1 MNKVRFYCLQ
11 IAVVF
16 TLYITPF
23 ELFAQERD
31 TNDIAT
37 TLNSVRLVEQY
48 REEAC
53 GAIISLDFDLALE
66 KIKKSNSLASS
77 LKNISGKGE
86 IALSNAQL
94 HYYLENYD
102 KAAKL
107 NSTAIAQLKDSQNKE
122 KLASALTL
130 QGFITTRLSQ
140 YTVSENYFK
149 QADALYKTSNNER
162 GKSSILLGRGILE
175 FVKENPKVA
184 LNYLNTGVVKYKE
197 FNMSFQQASALL
209 YKAKALLL
217 LVDNQSASY
226 LLQSKTALKDAL
238 LIIEAKN
245 YNKLKI
251 DSYQIN
257 SNIAL
262 KEGDSAKAKNLLE
275 EYTSKIDALKI
286 ENISLISAIN
296 NPAPIVVEIQ
306 KETMPSDEE
315 LLDKERSENFN
326 VITNGLSIAIIA
338 ILSLLTLSLYKN
350 NNLRAKAN
358 TLLQDKNTELQLA
371 KEKAEKASLA
381 KAQFLSTIT
390 HELRTPLYAVTG
402 LTHLLMEENPR
413 EHQREHLDSLKFSG
427 EFLLSLINNILDLNK
442 LEANKVEIEKIS
454 FHLKKRINDVLIA
467 LKKSAN
473 DKQTTLRVDYDD
485 SIPESLSGD
494 PVKLS
499 QVLINLIGNSV
510 KFTQNGEVVIRVRKI
525 DQYNNSIKLN
535 FEIEDN
541 GLGISKKKQK
551 TIFETFS
558 QGSLQINRKFGGTG
572 LGLSIV
578 KNLLELMNSKIQL
591 ESKLGEGSKFWFNL
605 DLDISD
611 EKVSQQSKTEKK
623 KVIDL
628 EYLFGK
634 NVLVVEDNKINQ
646 MITKKILEKNKMV
659 CQVADN
665 GTDAVQLVKEN
676 DFDVVLM
683 DIHMPGISGIEAT
696 QKIREFNKALPII
709 ALTAVTIDENLDE
722 FFRVEFNEIIP
733 KPFKPEEFFEKIH
746 DTVKLSKKENTTTV
760 S

>member
-1 MNKVRFYCLQ
+1 MNKVRFFYLQ
-11 IAVVF
+11 TMVVF
-16 TLYITPF
+16 TFCISPLG
-23 ELFAQERD
+23 LFAQEQVS
-31 TNDIAT
+31 NNST
-37 TLNSVRLVEQY
+37 TTSNPVKLIEQY
-48 REEAC
+48 REQAC
-53 GAIISLDFDLALE
+53 GAIISLNYDLALE
-66 KIKKSNSLASS
+66 KIKKANNLIDDVKDSLGKQEIILSS
-77 LKNISGKGE
+77 
-86 IALSNAQL
+86 AQL
-94 HYYLENYD
+94 HYYLESYD

-107 NSTAIAQLKDSQNKE
+107 NSVAISNLKSSQNSE
-122 KLASALTL
+122 KLASALSL
-130 QGFITTRLSQ
+130 QGFITTKLSQ
-140 YTVSENYFK
+140 FSASENYFK
-149 QADALYKTSNNER
+149 QAGALYINNER

-175 FVKENPKVA
+175 LEKENPKIA
-184 LNYLNTGVVKYKE
+184 LNFLNAGLTKFRE
-197 FNMSFQQASALL
+197 FDMPYQLASGLL
-209 YKAKALLL
+209 YKANALLVLEDDTAKTYLRQAQKAL
-217 LVDNQSASY
+217 A
-226 LLQSKTALKDAL
+226 DAM
-238 LIIEAKN
+238 LIIENKN
-245 YNKLKI
+245 FKKLNI

-257 SNIAL
+257 ATIAL
-262 KEGDSAKAKNLLE
+262 KEGENLKAQNTLE
-275 EYTSKIDALKI
+275 EYTSKMAALKTK
-286 ENISLISAIN
+286 NSSLVAAIYIPQPN
-296 NPAPIVVEIQ
+296 VVEIQ
-306 KETMPSDEE
+306 EQINPIIEEPSDQE
-315 LLDKERSENFN
+315 KSESFN

-358 TLLQDKNTELQLA
+358 TLLQDKNTELLLA

-402 LTHLLMEENPR
+402 LTHLLMEENPK
-413 EHQREHLDSLKFSG
+413 EHQREHLESLKFSG

-442 LEANKVEIEKIS
+442 LEAKKVEIEKIS

-535 FEIEDN
+535 FEIQDN
-541 GLGISKKKQK
+541 GVGISKKKQK
-551 TIFETFS
+551 SIFETFS

-611 EKVSQQSKTEKK
+611 EKVSQQTKTDKK

-628 EYLFGK
+628 QYLVGK

-665 GTDAVQLVKEN
+665 GTDAVALVKEN
-676 DFDVVLM
+676 DFDIVLM

-696 QKIREFNKALPII
+696 QKIRGFNKELPVI

-722 FFRVEFNEIIP
+722 FFRVGFNEIIP

-746 DTVKLSKKENTTTV
+746 DTLKLSEKYKTPTLP
-760 S
+760 

>member
-1 MNKVRFYCLQ
+1 MNKIFFYRFQ

-16 TLYITPF
+16 TLYIAPF
-23 ELFAQERD
+23 SLLAQQVD
-31 TNDIAT
+31 TNNATT
-37 TLNSVRLVEQY
+37 TLNSVRLIEQY
-48 REEAC
+48 REEA
-53 GAIISLDFDLALE
+53 GHAVISLDFELALE
-66 KIKKSNSLASS
+66 KTKQANNLAISLEDS
-77 LKNISGKGE
+77 SGKGE
-86 IALSNAQL
+86 IILSNAQL
-94 HYYLENYD
+94 HYYIESYD

-107 NSTAIAQLKDSQNKE
+107 NSAAIVQLKATQNSE
-122 KLASALTL
+122 KLASALSL
-130 QGFITTRLSQ
+130 QGLITTKLSEFSA
-140 YTVSENYFK
+140 SENYFK
-149 QADALYKTSNNER
+149 QANAIYSISNNEA

-175 FVKENPKVA
+175 FEKGNPKVA
-184 LNYLNTGVVKYKE
+184 LNYLNAGVAKYRE
-197 FNMSFQQASALL
+197 FEMSFQEASGLI
-209 YKAKALLL
+209 YKAKALLQL
-217 LVDNQSASY
+217 EDDAEKTY

-245 YNKLKI
+245 YKKLKI
-251 DSYQIN
+251 DSYQIKA
-257 SNIAL
+257 NIAQ
-262 KEGDSAKAKNLLE
+262 KEGESIKAKTIFE
-275 EYTSKIDALKI
+275 EYTSKINALKV
-286 ENISLISAIN
+286 ENIRLISAIN
-296 NPAPIVVEIQ
+296 NSEPNGVEIQ
-306 KETMPSDEE
+306 KEMLPTDEE
-315 LLDKERSENFN
+315 LSDKEKSESFN

-485 SIPESLSGD
+485 NIPESLSGD

-541 GLGISKKKQK
+541 GVGISKKKQK

-611 EKVSQQSKTEKK
+611 EKVSLQSKTDKK

-628 EYLFGK
+628 EYLVGK

-696 QKIREFNKALPII
+696 QKIRGFNKGIPII

-722 FFRVEFNEIIP
+722 FFRVGFNEIIP

-746 DTVKLSKKENTTTV
+746 DTLKLSEKQKTPTL

>member
-1 MNKVRFYCLQ
+1 MNKVRFFYLQ
-11 IAVVF
+11 TMVVF
-16 TLYITPF
+16 TFCISPLG
-23 ELFAQERD
+23 LFAQEQV
-31 TNDIAT
+31 TNNST
-37 TLNSVRLVEQY
+37 TTSNPVKLIEQY
-48 REEAC
+48 REQAC
-53 GAIISLDFDLALE
+53 GAIISLNYDLALE
-66 KIKKSNSLASS
+66 KIKKANNLIVDLKDSLGREEIILSS
-77 LKNISGKGE
+77 
-86 IALSNAQL
+86 AQL
-94 HYYLENYD
+94 HYYLESYD

-107 NSTAIAQLKDSQNKE
+107 NSVAISNLKSPQNSE
-122 KLASALTL
+122 KLASALSL
-130 QGFITTRLSQ
+130 HGFITTKLSQ
-140 YTVSENYFK
+140 FSASENYFK
-149 QADALYKTSNNER
+149 QAGALYSNNER

-175 FVKENPKVA
+175 LEKENPKIA
-184 LNYLNTGVVKYKE
+184 LNFLNAGLTKFRE
-197 FNMSFQQASALL
+197 FDMPYQLASGLL
-209 YKAKALLL
+209 YKANALLVLEDDTAKTYLRQAQKAL
-217 LVDNQSASY
+217 A
-226 LLQSKTALKDAL
+226 DAM
-238 LIIEAKN
+238 LIIENKN
-245 YNKLKI
+245 FKKLNI

-257 SNIAL
+257 ATIAL
-262 KEGDSAKAKNLLE
+262 KEGENLKAQNMLE
-275 EYTSKIDALKI
+275 EYTSKKAALKTKNSRLVSEI
-286 ENISLISAIN
+286 YIPQPNI
-296 NPAPIVVEIQ
+296 VEIQ
-306 KETMPSDEE
+306 EQINPIIEE
-315 LLDKERSENFN
+315 PTNQEKSESFN

-358 TLLQDKNTELQLA
+358 TLLQDKNTELLLA

-402 LTHLLMEENPR
+402 LTHLLMEENPK
-413 EHQREHLDSLKFSG
+413 EHQREHLESLKFSG

-442 LEANKVEIEKIS
+442 LEAKKVEIEKIS

-535 FEIEDN
+535 FEIQDN
-541 GLGISKKKQK
+541 GVGISKKKQK
-551 TIFETFS
+551 SIFETFS

-611 EKVSQQSKTEKK
+611 EKVSQQTKTDKK

-628 EYLFGK
+628 QYLVGK

-665 GTDAVQLVKEN
+665 GTDAVALVKEN
-676 DFDVVLM
+676 DFDIVLM

-696 QKIREFNKALPII
+696 QKIRGFNKELPVI

-722 FFRVEFNEIIP
+722 FFRVGFNEIIP
-733 KPFKPEEFFEKIH
+733 KPFKPEKFFEKIH
-746 DTVKLSKKENTTTV
+746 DTLKLSEKYKSPTLP
-760 S
+760 

>member
-257 SNIAL
+257 SNIAQ
-262 KEGDSAKAKNLLE
+262 KEGDNTKATNLLE

-646 MITKKILEKNKMV
+646 MITKKILEKNKMI
-659 CQVADN
+659 CQVTDN

>member
-1 MNKVRFYCLQ
+1 MNKVRFLCLQ
-11 IAVVF
+11 IMVVF
-16 TLYITPF
+16 TLCISPLG
-23 ELFAQERD
+23 LFAQEQI
-31 TNDIAT
+31 TNNST
-37 TLNSVRLVEQY
+37 TTSNPVKLIEQY
-48 REEAC
+48 REQAC
-53 GAIISLDFDLALE
+53 GAIISLNYDLALE
-66 KIKKSNSLASS
+66 KIKKANNLIVDLKDSLGRQEIILSS
-77 LKNISGKGE
+77 
-86 IALSNAQL
+86 AQL
-94 HYYLENYD
+94 HYYLESYD

-107 NSTAIAQLKDSQNKE
+107 NSVAISNLKSPQNSE
-122 KLASALTL
+122 KLASALYL
-130 QGFITTRLSQ
+130 QGFITTKLSQ
-140 YTVSENYFK
+140 FSASENYFK
-149 QADALYKTSNNER
+149 QAGALYGINNER

-175 FVKENPKVA
+175 LEKENPKIA
-184 LNYLNTGVVKYKE
+184 LNFLNAGLTKFRE
-197 FNMSFQQASALL
+197 FDMPYQLASGLL
-209 YKAKALLL
+209 YKANALLVLEDDTAKTYLRQAQKAL
-217 LVDNQSASY
+217 A
-226 LLQSKTALKDAL
+226 DAM
-238 LIIEAKN
+238 LIIENKN
-245 YNKLKI
+245 FKKLNI

-257 SNIAL
+257 ATIAL
-262 KEGDSAKAKNLLE
+262 KEGENLKAQNMLE
-275 EYTSKIDALKI
+275 EYTSKKAALKTKNSMLVSEI
-286 ENISLISAIN
+286 YFPQPNI
-296 NPAPIVVEIQ
+296 VEIQ
-306 KETMPSDEE
+306 EQTNPIIEE
-315 LLDKERSENFN
+315 PTNQEKSESFN
-326 VITNGLSIAIIA
+326 MITNGLSIAIIA

-358 TLLQDKNTELQLA
+358 TLLQDKNTELLLA

-381 KAQFLSTIT
+381 KTQFLSTIT

-402 LTHLLMEENPR
+402 LTHLLMEENPK
-413 EHQREHLDSLKFSG
+413 EHQREHLESLKFSG

-442 LEANKVEIEKIS
+442 LEAKKVEIEKIS

-535 FEIEDN
+535 FEIQDN
-541 GLGISKKKQK
+541 GVGISKKKQK
-551 TIFETFS
+551 SIFETFS

-611 EKVSQQSKTEKK
+611 EKVSQQTKTDKK

-628 EYLFGK
+628 QYLVGK

-665 GTDAVQLVKEN
+665 GTDAVALVKEN
-676 DFDVVLM
+676 DFDIVLM

-696 QKIREFNKALPII
+696 QKIRGFNKELPVI

-722 FFRVEFNEIIP
+722 FFRVGFNEIIP

-746 DTVKLSKKENTTTV
+746 NTLKLSEKYKTPTLP
-760 S
+760 

>member
-1 MNKVRFYCLQ
+1 MNKVFFYCLQ

-16 TLYITPF
+16 TLCIAPF
-23 ELFAQERD
+23 SLLAQKAD
-31 TNDIAT
+31 TNNAAT
-37 TLNSVRLVEQY
+37 THNSVRLIEQY

-53 GAIISLDFDLALE
+53 GAVISLNFELALE
-66 KIKKSNSLASS
+66 KIKKAKNLAINLQDS
-77 LKNISGKGE
+77 SGKGE
-86 IALSNAQL
+86 IILSEAQL
-94 HYYLENYD
+94 HYYLESYD

-107 NSTAIAQLKDSQNKE
+107 NSTAITQLKASQNTE
-122 KLASALTL
+122 KLANALSL
-130 QGFITTRLSQ
+130 QGFISTKLSEFSA
-140 YTVSENYFK
+140 SENYFK
-149 QADALYKTSNNER
+149 QADALYSVGNNEG

-175 FVKENPKVA
+175 FEKGNPEVA
-184 LNYLNTGVVKYKE
+184 LNYLNAGVAKYRE
-197 FNMSFQQASALL
+197 FVMSFQEVSGLL
-209 YKAKALLL
+209 YKAKALLQL
-217 LVDNQSASY
+217 EDDAKKTY

-262 KEGDSAKAKNLLE
+262 KEGDSTKAKNLLE
-275 EYTSKIDALKI
+275 EYTAKIDALKI

-296 NPAPIVVEIQ
+296 NSEPNEVEIQ
-306 KETMPSDEE
+306 KEMLPTDEE
-315 LLDKERSENFN
+315 LSDKEKSESFN

-541 GLGISKKKQK
+541 GVGISKKKQK

-628 EYLFGK
+628 EYLVGK

-696 QKIREFNKALPII
+696 QKIRGFNKALPII

-722 FFRVEFNEIIP
+722 FFRVGFNEIIP

-746 DTVKLSKKENTTTV
+746 DTLKLSKKQNTPTL

>member
-1 MNKVRFYCLQ
+1 MPYQ
-11 IAVVF
+11 
-16 TLYITPF
+16 
-23 ELFAQERD
+23 
-31 TNDIAT
+31 
-37 TLNSVRLVEQY
+37 
-48 REEAC
+48 
-53 GAIISLDFDLALE
+53 
-66 KIKKSNSLASS
+66 LAS
-77 LKNISGKGE
+77 G
-86 IALSNAQL
+86 
-94 HYYLENYD
+94 
-102 KAAKL
+102 
-107 NSTAIAQLKDSQNKE
+107 
-122 KLASALTL
+122 
-130 QGFITTRLSQ
+130 
-140 YTVSENYFK
+140 
-149 QADALYKTSNNER
+149 
-162 GKSSILLGRGILE
+162 
-175 FVKENPKVA
+175 
-184 LNYLNTGVVKYKE
+184 
-197 FNMSFQQASALL
+197 LL
-209 YKAKALLL
+209 YKANALLVLEDDTAKTYLRQAQKAL
-217 LVDNQSASY
+217 A
-226 LLQSKTALKDAL
+226 DAM
-238 LIIEAKN
+238 LIIENKN
-245 YNKLKI
+245 FKKLNI

-257 SNIAL
+257 ATIAL
-262 KEGDSAKAKNLLE
+262 KEGENLKAQNILE
-275 EYTSKIDALKI
+275 EYTSIMAALKTK
-286 ENISLISAIN
+286 NSSLVAAIYIPQPN
-296 NPAPIVVEIQ
+296 VVEIQ
-306 KETMPSDEE
+306 EQINPIIEEPSDQE
-315 LLDKERSENFN
+315 KSESFN

-358 TLLQDKNTELQLA
+358 TLLQDKNTELLLA

-413 EHQREHLDSLKFSG
+413 EHQREHLESLKFSG

-442 LEANKVEIEKIS
+442 LEAKKVEIEKIS

-535 FEIEDN
+535 FEIQDN
-541 GLGISKKKQK
+541 GVGISKKKQK
-551 TIFETFS
+551 SIFETFS

-611 EKVSQQSKTEKK
+611 EKVSQQTKTDKK

-628 EYLFGK
+628 QYLVGK

-665 GTDAVQLVKEN
+665 GTDAVALVKEN
-676 DFDVVLM
+676 DFDIVLM

-696 QKIREFNKALPII
+696 QKIRGFNKELPVI

-722 FFRVEFNEIIP
+722 FFRVGFNEIIP

-746 DTVKLSKKENTTTV
+746 DTLKLSEKYKTPTLP
-760 S
+760 

>member
-1 MNKVRFYCLQ
+1 MNKVFFYCLQ

-16 TLYITPF
+16 TLCIAPF
-23 ELFAQERD
+23 SLLAQKAD
-31 TNDIAT
+31 TNNAAT
-37 TLNSVRLVEQY
+37 TLNSVRLIEQY

-53 GAIISLDFDLALE
+53 GAVISLNFELALE
-66 KIKKSNSLASS
+66 KIKKAKNLAINLQDS
-77 LKNISGKGE
+77 SGKGE
-86 IALSNAQL
+86 IILSEAQL
-94 HYYLENYD
+94 HYYLESYD

-107 NSTAIAQLKDSQNKE
+107 NSTAITQLKASQNTE
-122 KLASALTL
+122 KLANALSL
-130 QGFITTRLSQ
+130 QGFISTKLSEFSA
-140 YTVSENYFK
+140 SENYFK
-149 QADALYKTSNNER
+149 QADALYSVGNNEG

-175 FVKENPKVA
+175 FEKGNPEVA
-184 LNYLNTGVVKYKE
+184 LNYLNAGVAKYRE
-197 FNMSFQQASALL
+197 FVMSFQEVSGLL
-209 YKAKALLL
+209 YKAKALLQL
-217 LVDNQSASY
+217 EDDAKKTY

-262 KEGDSAKAKNLLE
+262 KEGDSTKAKNLLE
-275 EYTSKIDALKI
+275 EYTAKIDALKI

-296 NPAPIVVEIQ
+296 NSEPNGVEIQ
-306 KETMPSDEE
+306 KEMLPTDEE
-315 LLDKERSENFN
+315 LSDKEKSESFN

-541 GLGISKKKQK
+541 GVGISKKKQK

-628 EYLFGK
+628 EYLVGK

-646 MITKKILEKNKMV
+646 MITKKILEKNKMI

-696 QKIREFNKALPII
+696 QKIRGFNKALPII

-722 FFRVEFNEIIP
+722 FFRVGFNEIIP

-746 DTVKLSKKENTTTV
+746 DTLKLNK
-760 S
+760 

>member
-1 MNKVRFYCLQ
+1 
-11 IAVVF
+11 
-16 TLYITPF
+16 
-23 ELFAQERD
+23 
-31 TNDIAT
+31 
-37 TLNSVRLVEQY
+37 
-48 REEAC
+48 
-53 GAIISLDFDLALE
+53 
-66 KIKKSNSLASS
+66 
-77 LKNISGKGE
+77 
-86 IALSNAQL
+86 
-94 HYYLENYD
+94 
-102 KAAKL
+102 
-107 NSTAIAQLKDSQNKE
+107 
-122 KLASALTL
+122 
-130 QGFITTRLSQ
+130 
-140 YTVSENYFK
+140 
-149 QADALYKTSNNER
+149 
-162 GKSSILLGRGILE
+162 
-175 FVKENPKVA
+175 
-184 LNYLNTGVVKYKE
+184 
-197 FNMSFQQASALL
+197 MSFQQASALL

-217 LVDNQSASY
+217 LVDNKGTSY

-257 SNIAL
+257 SNIAQ

-541 GLGISKKKQK
+541 GVGISKKKQK

-628 EYLFGK
+628 EYLVGK

-696 QKIREFNKALPII
+696 QKIRGFNKALPII

-722 FFRVEFNEIIP
+722 FFRVGFNEIIP

-746 DTVKLSKKENTTTV
+746 DTLKLSKKQNTPTL